1 MVVQYRAC
9 EQCIQGR
16 LRGAHVSPRNCIG
29 RGLAEHG
36 LEVRATTGKMPV
48 ARFQGI
54 PGALAVCAAGARL
67 MEY

>member
-29 RGLAEHG
+29 RGFAERG
-36 LEVRATTGKMPV
+36 QD
-48 ARFQGI
+48 ARGTVSGHS
-54 PGALAVCAAGARL
+54 GALAVCAGVARL